1 METKKVDRIAGTHYV
16 RIGHSVYNTLPAN
29 TEPKKVICL
38 CLFCGDKFGGNA
50 AGQCAIYC
58 AKCKKAEARK
68 SMLEENE
75 VIKQENIA
83 KGYKYAS

>member
-1 METKKVDRIAGTHYV
+1 METKKVERIPGTHYV
-16 RIGHSVYNTLPAN
+16 KIDHSVYNTQPN
-29 TEPKKVICL
+29 NEPKMKTICL

-50 AGQCAIYC
+50 AGQCSIYC
-58 AKCKKAEARK
+58 SKCKKAEARK